1 MSTSIQLPQET
12 TIITQPEVS
21 KTITEITV
29 QRMIYTGNQQNI
41 IIVTDELGTITVPL
55 TEQQYDGISATLQS
69 ILVAHLLAIS
79 VP

>member
-12 TIITQPEVS
+12 TIITQPQVTAS
-21 KTITEITV
+21 VTEITV
-29 QRMIYTGNQQNI
+29 QRMVYTGNQSSI
-41 IIVTDELGTITVPL
+41 IIVTDELGTLTVPL
-55 TEQQYDGISATLQS
+55 TEQQYDGISATLQA

>member
-12 TIITQPEVS
+12 TIITQPQVPAS
-21 KTITEITV
+21 VTEITV
-29 QRMIYTGNQQNI
+29 QRMVYTGNQSSI
-41 IIVTDELGTITVPL
+41 IIVTDELGTLTVPL
-55 TEQQYDGISATLQS
+55 TEQQYNGISATLQS

>member
-12 TIITQPEVS
+12 TIITQPQV
-21 KTITEITV
+21 TAAVTEITV
-29 QRMIYTGNQQNI
+29 QRMVYTGNQSSI
-41 IIVTDELGTITVPL
+41 IIVTDELGTLTVPL
-55 TEQQYDGISATLQS
+55 TEQQYNGISATLQS